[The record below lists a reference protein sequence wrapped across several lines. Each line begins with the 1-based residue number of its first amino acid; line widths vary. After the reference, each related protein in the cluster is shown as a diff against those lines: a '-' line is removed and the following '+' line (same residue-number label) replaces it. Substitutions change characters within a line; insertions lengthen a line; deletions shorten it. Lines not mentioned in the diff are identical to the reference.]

1 MSELEQFVVGYIR
14 QTGGIIEP
22 VAPQVYEALLPEQLA
37 AELGTDPYQQ
47 IAFTDLPHRQNVLR
61 LGYNHPLV
69 EEMVNGAR
77 SEPAPLH
84 VYVNNLRLTKTG
96 LLELARE
103 SWGVSNCRIVEL
115 PRRTIGRICNHYV
128 YFNFKAALT
137 SDEKQERLVAVL
149 MDAHTGCRVPNPE
162 PILQAANAL
171 EPDDLLKSLSDG
183 PLRWPEPDGRLS
195 QPLVLPTL
203 TALLERAKTAVLHEL
218 SGPLLE
224 QQKRATRFQSLD
236 EARLNEYYDEIEQD
250 LQQRLSSAT
259 PDRRAGLESKL
270 ASTREE
276 RAFKLTDVAERYR
289 LYLDL
294 TLINVMIISQPKLS
308 LVVGLENR
316 TSKHETAA
324 VYDPLRHQLEPL
336 VCQVCH
342 QPAEHIIL
350 CFNGHVVHENCLA
363 PACVDCKRLFCQLC
377 IDEVGA
383 CTVCHKHLCRHSQ
396 IKCQQCGR
404 VTCHAHREMCHAN
417 DGRPIDLTTP
427 PKPAPQPE
435 PKPEPAPPS
444 KPQPAAK
451 TRPKASAP
459 KPAPKPPV
467 RRAPAWPAGVSKPQR
482 IEVICDHDF
491 VGAYVLASRER
502 QIALRSWLLDPEQG
516 ILVECSCEKGAQ
528 CTANNMVMWPVDTA
542 SIERQIMDQI
552 QELRREYLLPEKKV
566 KFNRGTPALYLPT
579 PRLTLFGSWKDE
591 AIMRQAQQS
600 FEQIYRKRKW

>member
-22 VAPQVYEALLPEQLA
+22 IAPKVYEALLPEKLA

-47 IAFTDLPHRQNVLR
+47 IAFTDLPNGQKVLR

-77 SEPAPLH
+77 AEPAPLH

-96 LLELARE
+96 LQELARE

-115 PRRTIGRICNHYV
+115 PRRTIGRIRNHYV

-149 MDAHTGCRVPNPE
+149 MDARTGCRVPSPE

-183 PLRWPEPDGRLS
+183 PLRWPEPDGRPS
-195 QPLVLPTL
+195 QPLALPTL
-203 TALLERAKTAVLHEL
+203 TALLEQAKTAVLHEL
-218 SGPLLE
+218 SGPLLD

-250 LQQRLSSAT
+250 LQQRLRSAT
-259 PDRRAGLESKL
+259 PERRASLESKL

-294 TLINVMIISQPKLS
+294 TLINVMIVTQPKLS
-308 LVVGLENR
+308 LTVGLENR
-316 TSKHETAA
+316 TSKAEVQA
-324 VYDPLRHQLEPL
+324 VYDPLLHKLEPL
-336 VCQVCH
+336 VCQACGET
-342 QPAEHIIL
+342 AEQVIL
-350 CFNGHVVHENCLA
+350 CFNGHVAHHNCMA
-363 PACVDCKRLFCQLC
+363 PECIDCKRLFCQLC
-377 IDEVGA
+377 AAELGECA
-383 CTVCHKHLCRHSQ
+383 VCHKPLCHHSQ
-396 IKCQQCGR
+396 IECKQCRR
-404 VTCHAHREMCHAN
+404 VTCQAHRDMCHAN
-417 DGRPIDLTTP
+417 DGRPVDLAAPTKSTP
-427 PKPAPQPE
+427 RPE
-435 PKPEPAPPS
+435 PKPESAPPP

-451 TRPKASAP
+451 TKPKAPPP

-467 RRAPAWPAGVSKPQR
+467 RRVPAWPAGVPKPQR

-528 CTANNMVMWPVDTA
+528 CTANNMVMWPVGTA
-542 SIERQIMDQI
+542 GIERQIMDQI
-552 QELRREYLLPEKKV
+552 QELRREYLLPEKKI

-591 AIMRQAQQS
+591 DVMRQAQQS
-600 FEQIYRKRKW
+600 FDRIYRKRKW